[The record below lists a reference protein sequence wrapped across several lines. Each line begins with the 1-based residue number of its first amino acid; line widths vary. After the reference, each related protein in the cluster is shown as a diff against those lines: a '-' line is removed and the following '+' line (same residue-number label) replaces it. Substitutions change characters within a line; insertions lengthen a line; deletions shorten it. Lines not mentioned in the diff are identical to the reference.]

1 MKNKFLAV
9 AVVALSF
16 ITFSC
21 SVDEVAEGPRMDTSK
36 MTNSDLNQE
45 VIAIPADSTGMST
58 ANPFAGEP
66 DIIKPPKR

>member
-9 AVVALSF
+9 AVIALSF

-21 SVDEVAEGPRMDTSK
+21 SVDEVADGPKMDNSRL
-36 MTNSDLNQE
+36 TNPNLNQE
-45 VIAIPADSTGMST
+45 IISTPTDSTAMS
-58 ANPFAGEP
+58 NEDPFAGEP